1 MSKTVVLPQSDSPS
15 VVASVPFWQAIRFWL
30 KLGFISFGGPAGQI
44 AMMHQELVDNRR
56 WISEG
61 RFLHALN
68 FCMVLPGP
76 EAQQLATYIGWLMH
90 KPGRRHRR
98 GAVYLA
104 LAGVAHRAG
113 VDLPRLGRCRGGGG
127 DFYGIKPAVAAIV
140 LQAAHRIGSR
150 ALKNGAYWAIAAAAF
165 VAIFALNVPFPLI
178 VLAAALV
185 GFIGGRLAPTIFGKA
200 DAHRAQS
207 HLAEPPSLMTRRR
220 SRPMPFSAGGAP
232 LRC

>member
-1 MSKTVVLPQSDSPS
+1 M
-15 VVASVPFWQAIRFWL
+15 
-30 KLGFISFGGPAGQI
+30 
-44 AMMHQELVDNRR
+44 
-56 WISEG
+56 
-61 RFLHALN
+61 
-68 FCMVLPGP
+68 
-76 EAQQLATYIGWLMH
+76 
-90 KPGRRHRR
+90 
-98 GAVYLA
+98 
-104 LAGVAHRAG
+104 
-113 VDLPRLGRCRGGGG
+113 
-127 DFYGIKPAVAAIV
+127 

-207 HLAEPPSLMTRRR
+207 HRAEPPSLMTRRR

>member
-15 VVASVPFWQAIRFWL
+15 VVASVSFWQAFRFWL

-90 KPGRRHRR
+90 KTWG
-98 GAVYLA
+98 GVI
-104 LAGVAHRAG
+104 AGVLFI
-113 VDLPRLGRCRGGGG
+113 LPCWCYSSPWRGSISSGGMS
-127 DFYGIKPAVAAIV
+127 PWW
-140 LQAAHRIGSR
+140 RGSFM
-150 ALKNGAYWAIAAAAF
+150 ASN
-165 VAIFALNVPFPLI
+165 
-178 VLAAALV
+178 
-185 GFIGGRLAPTIFGKA
+185 
-200 DAHRAQS
+200 
-207 HLAEPPSLMTRRR
+207 PP
-220 SRPMPFSAGGAP
+220 
-232 LRC
+232 

>member
-1 MSKTVVLPQSDSPS
+1 M
-15 VVASVPFWQAIRFWL
+15 VAGSLW
-30 KLGFISFGGPAGQI
+30 
-44 AMMHQELVDNRR
+44 HQTRR
-56 WISEG
+56 SG
-61 RFLHALN
+61 
-68 FCMVLPGP
+68 
-76 EAQQLATYIGWLMH
+76 
-90 KPGRRHRR
+90 
-98 GAVYLA
+98 
-104 LAGVAHRAG
+104 
-113 VDLPRLGRCRGGGG
+113 
-127 DFYGIKPAVAAIV
+127 AIV

-220 SRPMPFSAGGAP
+220 SRPMPFSAGGVP
-232 LRC
+232 LQVLIAGMLLWLVPMAALTLMLGWAHPLTQMSWFFTKAALMTFGGAYAVLPYVYQGR

>member
-15 VVASVPFWQAIRFWL
+15 VVASVSFWQAFRFWL

-98 GAVYLA
+98 GAVYFA
-104 LAGVAHRAG
+104 LAGVTHRPG
-113 VDLPRLGRCRGGGG
+113 VDLSRLG
-127 DFYGIKPAVAAIV
+127 DVAVVAGIFMA
-140 LQAAHRIGSR
+140 S
-150 ALKNGAYWAIAAAAF
+150 N
-165 VAIFALNVPFPLI
+165 
-178 VLAAALV
+178 
-185 GFIGGRLAPTIFGKA
+185 
-200 DAHRAQS
+200 
-207 HLAEPPSLMTRRR
+207 PP
-220 SRPMPFSAGGAP
+220 
-232 LRC
+232 